1 MLADIRVSHY
11 ISFASHISLT
21 IAFLHIFILT
31 AAATN
36 VYLKILHLSHEPL
49 PDWRVEKAALTGL
62 RGGHEVLFAGR
73 KISGSYDGNIF
84 AKIFEMNWTAGARYG
99 IPTYW
104 RSVKKQ
110 FEKIIRDVRPDIV
123 HAHNIFSAKLVS
135 EFEIPFVYDDHEYW
149 SKSSEISNEIEY
161 QNSEANRLRKLQL
174 TDYFRNKLKTAKRRY
189 INKKISKVWTK
200 WERELVN
207 SCPTITV
214 SEKIAEE
221 LRLIGNNTNKVF
233 VVPNFPLQSEVMDIK
248 RPTRHTGLSSVYA
261 GGDGHN
267 KIKFPQRN
275 IDDFID
281 TFSNQNIGSLTIIG
295 WDGQTSLSSKISY
308 TGFLTRQDMYKEM
321 SKHSIGLIP
330 WRAHWSHVYSS
341 PNKAY
346 EYAHAGLFVMCTS
359 SLKPVTEYLKDN
371 CLTFDDSNQMVS
383 QLNYFRDNLA
393 ELYGKRLKLFD
404 FAKSNLLWENHEKN
418 ILRAYELA

>member
-1 MLADIRVSHY
+1 M
-11 ISFASHISLT
+11 
-21 IAFLHIFILT
+21 
-31 AAATN
+31 
-36 VYLKILHLSHEPL
+36 KILHLSHESL
-49 PDWRVEKAALTGL
+49 PDWRVEKSALTGL
-62 RGGHEVLFAGR
+62 RAGHEVLFAGR
-73 KISGSYDGNIF
+73 KISGRYDRNIF
-84 AKIFEMNWTAGARYG
+84 AKIYEMNWTAGARYG

-110 FEKIIRDVRPDIV
+110 FEKIKRDARPDIV
-123 HAHNIFSAKLVS
+123 HAHNIFSAKVVS
-135 EFEIPFVYDDHEYW
+135 EFGIPFVYDDHEYW

-161 QNSEANRLRKLQL
+161 QNSEVKRLRKLQL
-174 TDYFRNKLKTAKRRY
+174 IDNFKNKLKTTKRRY

-221 LRLIGNNTNKVF
+221 LRHIGNNATKVF
-233 VVPNFPLQSEVMDIK
+233 VVPNFPLQSEVKEIK

-267 KIKFPQRN
+267 KVKFPQRN

-281 TFSNQNIGSLTIIG
+281 TFSNQDIGSLTIIG
-295 WDGQTSLSSKISY
+295 WDEQTSLSSRINY
-308 TGFLTRQDMYKEM
+308 TGFLTRQDMFNEM

-330 WRAHWSHVYSS
+330 WKAHWSHVYSS

-371 CLTFDDSNQMVS
+371 CLTFDDSNQMLS
-383 QLNYFRDNLA
+383 QLNYFKDNLA
-393 ELYGKRLKLFD
+393 ELYSRRLKLFD